1 MNSRFAVAVHIMTI
15 VATSEGQPISSEFIA
30 GSVNTNPSLIRRL
43 LSMLTKA
50 GLTTTQLGAGGGAL
64 LAKPAHQIT
73 LRDVYRAVDEG
84 ELFAVHREPPNI
96 RCPVGR
102 HIQALLESRFEA
114 ATHALEREL
123 ERTTIADA
131 LAEVFQKEQVTA
143 SPGVSTPSA
152 LGGETCSE
160 THASETVRV
169 ASASG

>member
-1 MNSRFAVAVHIMTI
+1 MNSRFAVAVHILTV

-114 ATHALEREL
+114 ATHALELEL
-123 ERTTIADA
+123 ARTTIADA
-131 LAEVFQKEQVTA
+131 LAEVFQKEQLA
-143 SPGVSTPSA
+143 SSPMPFISS
-152 LGGETCSE
+152 ETCSE
-160 THASETVRV
+160 PQASDKVQET
-169 ASASG
+169 SALA